1 MNETRRAGKG
11 AFLTA
16 ILLLAL
22 HAPPS
27 GAGNMTLS
35 LSGSGLTTALEVTAF
50 TTGISVDVEIVPGGG
65 TTAGKS
71 EFAAFSFTS
80 PQSAGSALLARY
92 ASSGLHLQSAQL
104 RIFSADGAQLLSQ
117 WVLNDAIVSAFA
129 VGNGGPAQPRAAAP
143 ISFLPPVTSF
153 SLRFRQYDYT
163 VFNADGS
170 VASRMCWDLATV
182 KAC

>member
-1 MNETRRAGKG
+1 MTETRRAGSG
-11 AFLTA
+11 AVLAA

-35 LSGSGLTTALEVTAF
+35 LAGVAAAIEITAF
-50 TTGISVDVEIVPGGG
+50 TTGLSNDVEVTPGGG
-65 TTAGKS
+65 TTAGAS

-92 ASSGLHLQSAQL
+92 ASSGLHFQSAQL

-117 WVLNDAIVSAFA
+117 WVLNDAIVSAFS
-129 VGNGGPAQPRAAAP
+129 VGNGGPAQPRATAP
-143 ISFLPPVTSF
+143 SSFLPPVTSF
-153 SLRFRQYDYT
+153 SLRFRQYEYT
-163 VFNADGS
+163 VYDADGT
-170 VASRMCWDLATV
+170 VASRMCWDLA
-182 KAC
+182 KAKSC